1 MRARSIAHV
10 TCEFRNPS
18 HAIHVLLDTGLTLR
32 FAMLS
37 SLRSVVMNRPYESLD
52 DDPVHTPRHSSVQLN
67 GKCVRHASH
76 ENLSTT
82 RTIMYLPSTIRLH
95 HGFMILAQ
103 YSFVGRISLSPFYP
117 PRLLSSVSFVYVSTQ
132 CFQWIMKVMTSSQP
146 RVMAMWSRF
155 GICCDGVPM

>member
-103 YSFVGRISLSPFYP
+103 LSAESPCHRFILQDCC
-117 PRLLSSVSFVYVSTQ
+117 LLCPSSTLVHNVSS
-132 CFQWIMKVMTSSQP
+132 
-146 RVMAMWSRF
+146 
-155 GICCDGVPM
+155 GL